1 LANINVARRVRCDL
15 GRVQQVASNLI
26 GNALT
31 HGAPSSPVKVSVRT
45 ENHDLVLEVWNAG
58 DPIPAPFHRQQS
70 RRLGVPL
77 EASLQ

>member
-1 LANINVARRVRCDL
+1 
-15 GRVQQVASNLI
+15 
-26 GNALT
+26 
-31 HGAPSSPVKVSVRT
+31 VKVSVRT